1 MAVGDGGDGI
11 GRAWV
16 VEVILQVIVRAG
28 KEPPRRVWIFFVRVG
43 PLAVLLRSILPGPV
57 WAFTFKRDKSRG
69 FKAEG

>member
-1 MAVGDGGDGI
+1 MGDGGAGS

-16 VEVILQVIVRAG
+16 LEVILKVIVRAG
-28 KEPPRRVWIFFVRVG
+28 KEPSRQAWILFVRVG
-43 PLAVLLRSILPGPV
+43 PLEVLLRPILPGPV